1 MASTVSNTHV
11 RVSTDGNSKVGKELT
26 SQSTD
31 LKQSLRGSSYDSPSR
46 QDRRHLGFLESE
58 EPEMV
63 IPEGVEI
70 KGEIEYD
77 KYLYVDGS
85 FEGDILT
92 GRCYYINVKCV
103 AFIEFLH
110 SFLLCCILPS
120 LHHHTFYYRPWKFIC
135 GSKWDNDQ
143 QFESHGSSSD

>member
-92 GRCYYINVKCV
+92 GWCYHINIKHPMYI
-103 AFIEFLH
+103 
-110 SFLLCCILPS
+110 CI
-120 LHHHTFYYRPWKFIC
+120 
-135 GSKWDNDQ
+135 
-143 QFESHGSSSD
+143 